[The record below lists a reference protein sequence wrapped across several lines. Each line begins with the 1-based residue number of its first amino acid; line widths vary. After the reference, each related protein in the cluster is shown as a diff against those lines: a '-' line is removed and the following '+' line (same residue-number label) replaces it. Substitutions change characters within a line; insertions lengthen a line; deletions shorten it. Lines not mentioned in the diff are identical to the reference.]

1 MKKIWIRKL
10 LIINYLMS
18 DLIYLVWLH
27 SLWISQRKLSN
38 IFEKKDNYKEFYEK
52 LSLTNLRPFCSE
64 KEISNIL
71 SKKDNLNF
79 DKINSVLKE
88 RNVELIT
95 IKDNKYPDLLKQIS
109 IPPYLLYV
117 RWKIDNSPKI
127 VIIWSRSMT
136 SYGKKVIE
144 KLVPGLSKYF
154 TIVSWWAF
162 WCDSEA
168 HNQTL
173 INNWKTISVIWTWID
188 IDYPIQNKNLFD
200 EIVNKNWW
208 IISIFPIWE
217 VGNSYNFPIRNEIV
231 SAISSWVI
239 VIESAEKSGTLI
251 TANLAL
257 EQWKDVFAVP
267 WDIYKSNS
275 IWCNNLIKNG
285 NAKMVTIVD
294 DILEEY
300 NIITK
305 NKQETNVID
314 FWNDIEKII
323 YDILL
328 LESLDTDELIQ
339 KSNLSLS
346 NISINLSMLE
356 IKWIIKKSI
365 NWKYEIT

>member
-1 MKKIWIRKL
+1 
-10 LIINYLMS
+10 MS

-38 IFEKKDNYKEFYEK
+38 IFEKKDNYKDFYEK
-52 LSLTNLRPFCSE
+52 LSSANLKPFCSE
-64 KEISNIL
+64 KEITTIL
-71 SKKDNLNF
+71 SRK
-79 DKINSVLKE
+79 DKINLEKITAILKE

-95 IKDNKYPDLLKQIS
+95 IKNDEYPNLLKQIS
-109 IPPYLLYV
+109 NPPYLLYV

-127 VIIWSRSMT
+127 VIIWSRNMT

-144 KLVPGLSKYF
+144 KIVPGLSKYF
-154 TIVSWWAF
+154 TIVSWWAM
-162 WCDSEA
+162 WCDSEG
-168 HNQTL
+168 HIQTL
-173 INNWKTISVIWTWID
+173 VNNWKTIAVIWTWID
-188 IDYPIQNKNLFD
+188 LDYPSSNKKLFD
-200 EIVNKNWW
+200 EIVEKNWW

-231 SAISSWVI
+231 SWISSGVI
-239 VIESAEKSGTLI
+239 VIESSEKSWTLI

-285 NAKMVTIVD
+285 NAKMVTTTE

-300 NIITK
+300 NIITNKPSKK
-305 NKQETNVID
+305 NNTIL

-339 KSNLSLS
+339 KTNLSLS

-356 IKWIIKKSI
+356 IKWILKKAI
-365 NWKYEIT
+365 NWKYELT